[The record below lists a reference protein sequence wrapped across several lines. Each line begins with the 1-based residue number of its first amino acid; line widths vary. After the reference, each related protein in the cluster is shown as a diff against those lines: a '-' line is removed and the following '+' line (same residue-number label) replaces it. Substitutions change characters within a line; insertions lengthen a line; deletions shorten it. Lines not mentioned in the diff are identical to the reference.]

1 MMKNAIKVLCF
12 TLAVLIVGTSAF
24 LIYFKWDK
32 SDFDFVDGTEKG
44 TVMITGYKGE
54 SKDVK
59 IPSRLRGKKV
69 TQIDTITFEE
79 SDITSVEIGDNVT
92 YIGKSAFRGCKSL
105 KTVKLGKSILNIDE
119 GCFNDCTALE
129 EIALPKSLENIGG
142 SIFAGC
148 TALKKVEV
156 AQGGNFTIKD
166 DVLLSSDMK
175 TLYFALPY
183 ANLGNYTCPDEVE
196 TISPLAFYDCKNL
209 TGFSFSSKVK
219 EIPQGIFVLCP
230 ELKSIEIP
238 DSVTK
243 IGSAVLTKSGI
254 KTVTIPSSVKVIDK
268 NAFVQSDGT
277 NDKDLVIRTTSGS
290 KAETFAKENNIKI
303 EYIK

>member
-1 MMKNAIKVLCF
+1 MKNAIKVLCF

-32 SDFDFVDGTEKG
+32 SEFEYVDGTEKG

-59 IPSRLRGKKV
+59 IPSKLRGKNV
-69 TQIDTITFEE
+69 TQIDTLAFEE
-79 SDITSVEIGDNVT
+79 SDITSIEIGDKIT

-105 KTVKLGKSILNIDE
+105 KTVRLGKSILNIDE

-129 EIALPKSLENIGG
+129 EITLPKSLEKLGG

-148 TALKKVEV
+148 TSLKNVEIED
-156 AQGGNFTIKD
+156 GGNFVIKD
-166 DVLLSSDMK
+166 GVLLSADMK

-183 ANLGNYTCPDEVE
+183 ANLGNYTCPSEVE
-196 TISPLAFYDCKNL
+196 TINSLAFYDCPTL
-209 TGFSFSSKVK
+209 TGFTFSNKVK
-219 EIPQGIFVLCP
+219 SIPQGMFVLCTGLKELDIP
-230 ELKSIEIP
+230 E
-238 DSVTK
+238 SVTQ
-243 IGSAVLTKSGI
+243 IGSVIITGSGV
-254 KTVTIPSSVKVIDK
+254 KTVTIPDTVKVIDK
-268 NAFVQSDGT
+268 NAFTQSDGT
-277 NDKDLVIRTTSGS
+277 TDKELVIKARAGS
-290 KAETFAKENNIKI
+290 KAESFAKENSIKI

>member
-1 MMKNAIKVLCF
+1 MKNAIKVLCF

-32 SDFDFVDGTEKG
+32 SEFEYVDGTEKG

-59 IPSRLRGKKV
+59 IPSKLRGKNV
-69 TQIDTITFEE
+69 TQIDTLAFEE
-79 SDITSVEIGDNVT
+79 SDITSIEIGDKIT

-105 KTVKLGKSILNIDE
+105 KTVRLGKSILNIDE

-129 EIALPKSLENIGG
+129 EITLPKSLEKLGG

-148 TALKKVEV
+148 TSLKNVEIED
-156 AQGGNFTIKD
+156 GGNFVIKD
-166 DVLLSSDMK
+166 GVLLSADMK

-183 ANLGNYTCPDEVE
+183 ANLGNYTCPSEVE
-196 TISPLAFYDCKNL
+196 TINSLAFYDCPTL
-209 TGFSFSSKVK
+209 TGFTFSNKVK
-219 EIPQGIFVLCP
+219 SIPQGMFVLCTGLKELDIP
-230 ELKSIEIP
+230 E
-238 DSVTK
+238 SVTQ
-243 IGSAVLTKSGI
+243 IGSVIITGSGV
-254 KTVTIPSSVKVIDK
+254 KTVTIPDTVKVIDK
-268 NAFVQSDGT
+268 NAFTQSDGT
-277 NDKDLVIRTTSGS
+277 TDKELVIRARAGS
-290 KAETFAKENNIKI
+290 KAESFAKENSIKI